1 MYITKI
7 PNRDSPP
14 AILVRESYRE
24 DGKVKTRTIAN
35 VSKLPPEAISDL
47 RRSLKGENLVTAE
60 DVFDV
65 TSSYHHGHVE
75 AVMLT
80 MRRLG
85 FASLIASRSSK
96 ERSLVMALV
105 AARIL
110 KPASKLKTTR
120 WWKITSLPATL
131 DVVGADEDDLY
142 GAMDW
147 LVKRQER
154 IETKLASR
162 HLHEDDLALYDLTSS
177 YVEGVTC
184 PLATLGHNRD
194 GKKGKLQINYG
205 LLTDPRGCPVSVSV
219 FEGNQGDPKT
229 FMPQVEKIRET
240 YNIERMVMVGD
251 RGMITQKQI
260 DILRGING
268 IDWVTALRSGSIKKL
283 VEGKAIQR
291 GLFDELNMF
300 ELSHLDYPGERLIA
314 CRNDQLAKRR
324 AHKRESLLNASVEA
338 LNQVRS
344 MVEGGRLCGEK
355 EIDERVCSVLSQYR
369 ISKHY
374 TVHVRDDGFDFEVD
388 EQGIT
393 AEAAALSKGDPT
405 LSEKRLARCRR
416 HVKAIARKLEK
427 VQLRTQRGRL
437 YGKDKI
443 GVRVGKVINK
453 YGVGKHFI
461 LDIHDDR
468 FNFEINQEKVEAEAA
483 LDGIYVVRTSLPK
496 ERMTPAETVRSYKL
510 LSQVERAFRS
520 IKTMDLLARPIH
532 HRLEDRVRAHI
543 FICMLAYYV
552 RWHMFEAWRPLLFA
566 DEDLQAKATR
576 DPVAPAKRSDAALR
590 KVHSKTLADGTEA
603 HSFQSLLELL
613 SSITLNVCR
622 AKGAPADSPCFD
634 LITTPTTKQK
644 RAYDLLDSI
653 SL

>member
-7 PNRDSPP
+7 PNRGSPP

-24 DGKVKTRTIAN
+24 DGKVKSRTIAN
-35 VSKLPPEAISDL
+35 VSKLPLGAISDL
-47 RRSLKGENLVTAE
+47 RRSLKGENLVSAE
-60 DVFDV
+60 DVFEV
-65 TSSYHHGHVE
+65 TSSYHHGHME
-75 AVMLT
+75 AVVLA

-85 FASLIASRSSK
+85 FANLIASRSSK
-96 ERSLVMALV
+96 ERSLVMAMV

-110 KPASKLKTTR
+110 RPASKLKTTR

-131 DVVGADEDDLY
+131 GVVDADEDDLY

-147 LVKRQER
+147 LLKRQER

-162 HLHEDDLALYDLTSS
+162 HLQEDDLALYDLTSS

-184 PLATLGHNRD
+184 PLAALGHNRD

-219 FEGNQGDPKT
+219 FEGNTGDPKT
-229 FMPQVEKIRET
+229 FMPQVEKIRGT
-240 YNIERMVMVGD
+240 FNIERMVMVGD

-260 DILRGING
+260 DILRGVNG

-283 VEGKAIQR
+283 VEGGAIQM

-300 ELSHLDYPGERLIA
+300 ELSHLDYPGERLVA
-314 CRNDQLAKRR
+314 CRNDELAKRR
-324 AHKRESLLNASVEA
+324 AHKRESLLQANVRE
-338 LNQVRS
+338 LNQVRN
-344 MVEGGRLCGEK
+344 MVEGGRLRGGEK
-355 EIDERVCSVLSQYR
+355 IGARVRSILSQYR

-374 TVHVRDDGFDFEVD
+374 TIDIRDDGFDFEVD
-388 EQGIT
+388 EQGIV
-393 AEAAALSKGDPT
+393 AEAAAQSKGNPMLT
-405 LSEKRLARCRR
+405 QKRLTRYKR
-416 HVKAIARKLEK
+416 HVKAIAKKLEK
-427 VQLRTQRGRL
+427 VRQRTQRGRL

-453 YGVGKHFI
+453 YSVGKHFI
-461 LDIHDDR
+461 LDIQDDR
-468 FNFEINQEKVEAEAA
+468 FDFEIDQGKVDAEAA
-483 LDGIYVVRTSLPK
+483 LDGIYVVRTSLPEK
-496 ERMTPAETVRSYKL
+496 RMTAAETVRTYKL

-576 DPVAPAKRSDAALR
+576 DPVAPAQRSDAALR
-590 KVHSKTLADGTEA
+590 KVRSKTLDDGTEA
-603 HSFQSLLELL
+603 HSFQSLLDLL
-613 SSITLNVCR
+613 SGIVLNVCR
-622 AKGAPADSPCFD
+622 VKGAPAESPSVD
-634 LITTPTTKQK
+634 LITTPNAQQK
-644 RAYDLLDSI
+644 RAYDLLEFI
-653 SL
+653 TL